1 MAVPQTPNSATTAEP
16 GCSFKTRS
24 SCAARGL
31 SVPFITSAIYPAA
44 LTSSF
49 STVSPVS
56 LQVVQAMSTHVANT
70 THVDGGSGPAAAA
83 AVAVLAVHTV
93 AQ

>member
-1 MAVPQTPNSATTAEP
+1 M
-16 GCSFKTRS
+16 
-24 SCAARGL
+24 
-31 SVPFITSAIYPAA
+31 
-44 LTSSF
+44 SSF